1 MLFPSLL
8 SISSL
13 STHGQPLY
21 ERCKS
26 HSAAAQRWRT
36 ARGRLGSSWNLIL
49 QLLDDLSR
57 HKDGT
62 GFVPCASLCS
72 CKFVLMQVCAHAS
85 IARTSRLIPYH
96 RDRRL
101 LEEPAPADP
110 SQVKISTS
118 PTQTNTNK
126 HTGKKKR
133 KKKKEA
139 ALPAT
144 RHFLSGWGL
153 DFYLLILHLKG
164 KRATHSRMWLREWCS
179 RGPFTLPEVA
189 PKAFG
194 KKNIKSSPI
203 SQQAWICSKKEWA

>member
-26 HSAAAQRWRT
+26 RLAAAQRWRT

-49 QLLDDLSR
+49 QPLDDLSR

-62 GFVPCASLCS
+62 GFAPCASLCS
-72 CKFVLMQVCAHAS
+72 CKYCVNVLAANAQRKMKG
-85 IARTSRLIPYH
+85 RRRGLMPYH

-118 PTQTNTNK
+118 PTQTNINE
-126 HTGKKKR
+126 HTEKKR
-133 KKKKEA
+133 KKA
-139 ALPAT
+139 ALPAM
-144 RHFLSGWGL
+144 RPFLSGWGL
-153 DFYLLILHLKG
+153 DFYLLIL
-164 KRATHSRMWLREWCS
+164 KRTTHSWMWLREWCS

-189 PKAFG
+189 PEAFRK
-194 KKNIKSSPI
+194 KKNPLPFHSSLDL
-203 SQQAWICSKKEWA
+203 Q

>member
-1 MLFPSLL
+1 M
-8 SISSL
+8 
-13 STHGQPLY
+13 
-21 ERCKS
+21 KD
-26 HSAAAQRWRT
+26 
-36 ARGRLGSSWNLIL
+36 SSWATW
-49 QLLDDLSR
+49 QLLKPDPPALRWSIPSQGR
-57 HKDGT
+57 NGICP
-62 GFVPCASLCS
+62 V
-72 CKFVLMQVCAHAS
+72 CKFVLMQVL
-85 IARTSRLIPYH
+85 RERLGWYRITGIGDCWKNLPQQTHH
-96 RDRRL
+96 RL
-101 LEEPAPADP
+101 
-110 SQVKISTS
+110 KS
-118 PTQTNTNK
+118 PLHQHKQTQTNTQ
-126 HTGKKKR
+126 GKKKR

-189 PKAFG
+189 PKAFE

>member
-26 HSAAAQRWRT
+26 RLAAAQRWRT
-36 ARGRLGSSWNLIL
+36 ARGWLGSSWNLIL
-49 QLLDDLSR
+49 QPLDDLSR

-62 GFVPCASLCS
+62 GFAPCASLCS
-72 CKFVLMQVCAHAS
+72 CKYCVKVSAANAQRKMKGRRRGLM
-85 IARTSRLIPYH
+85 PYH

-118 PTQTNTNK
+118 PTQTNINE
-126 HTGKKKR
+126 HTEKKR
-133 KKKKEA
+133 KKSCSPSHE
-139 ALPAT
+139 ALPLWLRTRLLSFNSKAHDTQLNVTERMVQQRSIHAT
-144 RHFLSGWGL
+144 RGRPWS
-153 DFYLLILHLKG
+153 I
-164 KRATHSRMWLREWCS
+164 
-179 RGPFTLPEVA
+179 
-189 PKAFG
+189 
-194 KKNIKSSPI
+194 
-203 SQQAWICSKKEWA
+203 